1 MCMEGNMV
9 DLNNRKGFTLIELLI
24 TIVIVG
30 ILSMI
35 AVPSYRSY
43 IVQARRSDA
52 EQELT
57 KLVSAFENCFSLNN
71 TYTNCVDNNV
81 NPLPDSVSNYYNYQ
95 QFISDNGNE
104 YFITVQAKGSQ
115 TRDVQACQT
124 LTINSL
130 GRKFSNCSTSY
141 CRGQSADSNHCW

>member
-1 MCMEGNMV
+1 MV

-71 TYTNCVDNNV
+71 TYTNCVDNNA
-81 NPLPDSVSNYYNYQ
+81 NPLPDSVSNYYNYR

-130 GRKFSNCSTSY
+130 GRKFSNCSTSD

>member
-1 MCMEGNMV
+1 MV

-71 TYTNCVDNNV
+71 TYTNCVDDNV

-130 GRKFSNCSTSY
+130 GRKFSNCSTSD

>member
-1 MCMEGNMV
+1 MV

-95 QFISDNGNE
+95 QFISNNGNE

-130 GRKFSNCSTSY
+130 GRKFSNCSTSD

>member
-1 MCMEGNMV
+1 MV

-95 QFISDNGNE
+95 QFISKNGNE

-130 GRKFSNCSTSY
+130 GRKFSNCSTSD

>member
-1 MCMEGNMV
+1 MV

-71 TYTNCVDNNV
+71 TYTNCVDNNA

-130 GRKFSNCSTSY
+130 GRKFSNCSTSD

>member
-1 MCMEGNMV
+1 MV

-130 GRKFSNCSTSY
+130 GRKFSNCSTSD